1 MFSSP
6 KGATF
11 VIIGKTA
18 KNISRPF
25 FLCFRHLLEVSENTS
40 VTYRKLFVP
49 LHRLLEVGQSVLT
62 LPTPSAKGSLAS
74 QERLHE
80 SLWVAPLL

>member
-1 MFSSP
+1 MFS
-6 KGATF
+6 KALGVTF

-25 FLCFRHLLEVSENTS
+25 FLCFRHLLVVHKKTS
-40 VTYRKLFVP
+40 VTNRKLFVP
-49 LHRLLEVGQSVLT
+49 LHRLLEVGQPVLT
-62 LPTPSAKGSLAS
+62 LPVPSAKGSLAS

-80 SLWVAPLL
+80 SLCVAPLL